1 MDAESKTFF
10 VKEFTVAYRGLETP
24 YLVQA
29 REHFAVKN
37 SYKKYFNLVFI
48 FGEKKDQKVKAILS
62 LACGYQKST
71 Q

>member
-37 SYKKYFNLVFI
+37 SLDRELFKRDPLRQARFEATEHELVSRGVYNI
-48 FGEKKDQKVKAILS
+48 
-62 LACGYQKST
+62 
-71 Q
+71 